1 MIFHK
6 ALLQELRAMA
16 GVVFAS
22 LLTVVVTTTLIRTLG
37 RAASGKA
44 DGELVLPLIALST
57 VNALGLV
64 ISLTAFISV
73 LMVLSRLWRDSEMV
87 VWLSCGESLMGLV
100 RPVWRFLWPLALTVA
115 AISLVASPWAR
126 QQSEVLRQQFESRED
141 SGRIA
146 PGQFRESNHGTR
158 TFFVENPSEESTELG
173 TVFVVTREANG
184 QESVLLA
191 ARGQFESDAS
201 GEPWVFIQDG
211 TRTDLQ
217 PHPASDGLSIRSMSF
232 EGYRL
237 RADAAP
243 GGSIV
248 DPSIRALP
256 IHVLLG
262 VSGPQPLGEISYRVG
277 LPLLCLLLGLL
288 AIPLSF
294 SNPRAGRSF
303 HLLFAL
309 LITMVA
315 NNLLAVSQ
323 AWIAQERVSFALG
336 WWPLHVMLL
345 AMLLAMFWF
354 RMGLRRS
361 PIDMLWGWA
370 RAVRSRPTSP

>member
-1 MIFHK
+1 
-6 ALLQELRAMA
+6 MA

-158 TFFVENPSEESTELG
+158 TFFVENPSEEST
-173 TVFVVTREANG
+173 
-184 QESVLLA
+184 
-191 ARGQFESDAS
+191 
-201 GEPWVFIQDG
+201 
-211 TRTDLQ
+211 
-217 PHPASDGLSIRSMSF
+217 
-232 EGYRL
+232 
-237 RADAAP
+237 
-243 GGSIV
+243 
-248 DPSIRALP
+248 
-256 IHVLLG
+256 
-262 VSGPQPLGEISYRVG
+262 
-277 LPLLCLLLGLL
+277 
-288 AIPLSF
+288 
-294 SNPRAGRSF
+294 
-303 HLLFAL
+303 
-309 LITMVA
+309 
-315 NNLLAVSQ
+315 
-323 AWIAQERVSFALG
+323 
-336 WWPLHVMLL
+336 
-345 AMLLAMFWF
+345 
-354 RMGLRRS
+354 
-361 PIDMLWGWA
+361 
-370 RAVRSRPTSP
+370 